1 MAEIWD
7 TFRLIWN
14 ITARATKILIC
25 KLFVWYV
32 LVDRNRCTLRDV
44 RTKVVRMSYCMH
56 ILSIMYSIEWIKFD
70 RTINLPIPLIN
81 RLYTPSLQFHDLQ
94 SSIQVNRCPMLNVI
108 VRILPSLKTMI
119 DQTIINSNMRHEI
132 HTKYILQTLTEYRG
146 MIEWT
151 KFYLGEVDS
160 FLTQYNII
168 SETSH
173 NLQFWWR

>member
-14 ITARATKILIC
+14 ITARANKILIC

-32 LVDRNRCTLRDV
+32 LVDRNRSVTFVAR
-44 RTKVVRMSYCMH
+44 RTYERRAYVVLHAY
-56 ILSIMYSIEWIKFD
+56 IMYSIEWIKFD
-70 RTINLPIPLIN
+70 RTINLPIPLID

-132 HTKYILQTLTEYRG
+132 HTKHILQTLTEYRG

-173 NLQFWWR
+173 NLQFWWG

>member
-1 MAEIWD
+1 
-7 TFRLIWN
+7 
-14 ITARATKILIC
+14 
-25 KLFVWYV
+25 
-32 LVDRNRCTLRDV
+32 
-44 RTKVVRMSYCMH
+44 
-56 ILSIMYSIEWIKFD
+56 MYSIEWIKFD
-70 RTINLPIPLIN
+70 RTINLPIPLID

-132 HTKYILQTLTEYRG
+132 HTKHILQTLTEYRG

-173 NLQFWWR
+173 NLQFWWGWILGKRCLLLVEAARVKHHQYWTSSNIINITS